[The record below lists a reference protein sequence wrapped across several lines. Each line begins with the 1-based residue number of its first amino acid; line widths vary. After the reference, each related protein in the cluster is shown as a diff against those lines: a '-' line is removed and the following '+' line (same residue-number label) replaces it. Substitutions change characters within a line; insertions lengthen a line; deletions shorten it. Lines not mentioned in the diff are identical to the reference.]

1 MAQRISGTPGTLGA
15 APPEALPATAGE
27 TSPEQPWPLALLSAN
42 IKRYIDRM
50 SAVWIEGQVI
60 EFNRRGKVS
69 YLTLRDLNEEMSLP
83 VQVFANVLDRMPA
96 VPEPGA
102 HVVVNVKADFWTKA
116 GRLSMRAN
124 DIRAVGLGELLARLE
139 RLRAQLGA
147 EGLFDPAA
155 KRALPFLPSRIGLIT
170 GRDSDAE
177 KDVVRNARLR
187 WPAVDF
193 EIREVAV
200 QGNGAVGQVMGALAE
215 LDADAGVDVI
225 IIARGG
231 GSLEDL
237 LPFSNEALIRAVA
250 AAQTP
255 VVSAIGHEADRPLLD
270 DVADLRASTPTD
282 AAKRVVPDVAEEQ
295 LGILQARAQLD
306 GALDRLLAREAAELA
321 ALRSRPVLAEP
332 LSMITG
338 REAEVAA
345 LRERV
350 LRAQTTGLAQ
360 EASAIEHLRAQVRAL
375 SPLKTLERGYAV
387 VQDEAG
393 AAIRAAAELSAGQP
407 LQVTVAHGAFRVAVT
422 GDAADADTAH
432 AGASRASAAHAR
444 TADGGA
450 ADTGADDSPT
460 ADSPT
465 APAREED

>member
-15 APPEALPATAGE
+15 APAAALPATAGE
-27 TSPEQPWPLALLSAN
+27 TTPDSPWPLSLLSAN

-50 SAVWIEGQVI
+50 SSVWIEGQVI

-83 VQVFANVLDRMPA
+83 VQVFSNVLERMPA
-96 VPEPGA
+96 PPERGA

-139 RLRAQLGA
+139 RLRMQLGA
-147 EGLFDPAA
+147 EGLFDPAL
-155 KRALPFLPSRIGLIT
+155 KLPLPFLPGRIGLIT

-193 EIREVAV
+193 DIREVAV
-200 QGNGAVGQVMGALAE
+200 QGNGAVGQVMSALSE
-215 LDADAGVDVI
+215 LDADEVVDVI

-250 AAQTP
+250 AATTP

-306 GALDRLLAREAAELA
+306 GALDRLLAREQSDLN

-332 LSMITG
+332 LVIVSS
-338 REAEVAA
+338 REAEVRA
-345 LRERV
+345 LRERA
-350 LRAQTTGLAQ
+350 LRA
-360 EASAIEHLRAQVRAL
+360 ASTAIAHESAAVGHLRAQVRAL
-375 SPLKTLERGYAV
+375 SPLQTLERGYAV
-387 VQDEAG
+387 VQDPAGSAVQSPAQVSAGEALRITVAAG
-393 AAIRAAAELSAGQP
+393 AF
-407 LQVTVAHGAFRVAVT
+407 GARV
-422 GDAADADTAH
+422 
-432 AGASRASAAHAR
+432 
-444 TADGGA
+444 
-450 ADTGADDSPT
+450 DDDHSP
-460 ADSPT
+460 DDFDDNEQ
-465 APAREED
+465 EEA